1 MLKIVYRHLLP
12 FPLYTARQLYI
23 IPLVLTSFTARFTYA
38 LIRETQNQ
46 SGSAIIH
53 IQTHISEGRTRNS
66 NSSTHTKSKL
76 EILFHIVIYAAIN
89 YLQSYDLLVVL
100 QVWSSVMTDTDGE
113 CTHPR
118 AYTRKAY
125 IEYMSFKVLKYW
137 K

>member
-1 MLKIVYRHLLP
+1 MLKIVYRHLIP

-53 IQTHISEGRTRNS
+53 IQTHISEGRTPNS
-66 NSSTHTKSKL
+66 NSNTHMKSKL
-76 EILFHIVIYAAIN
+76 EILFRIVIYAAIK
-89 YLQSYDLLVVL
+89 YLQSYHLLVVL
-100 QVWSSVMTDTDGE
+100 LWSSVMTDTDGE
-113 CTHPR
+113 CTHLR
-118 AYTRKAY
+118 AYTRRAY
-125 IEYMSFKVLKYW
+125 IEYMSFKVLKCW